1 MKITYFKVK
10 KGKVTDLNDIKK
22 RLVKY
27 GIPALVIF
35 QTSTGN
41 VYAAN
46 EIKEGLKPIIKT
58 LQDLADPVAY
68 CFMIYGGI
76 KYITGHA
83 TEGQKMIGQAIGGF
97 ILIQWIPWIFELI
110 KKVGHPGGGL

>member
-1 MKITYFKVK
+1 MKIIYFKVK
-10 KGKVTDLNDIKK
+10 KGKVTDLEDVKMK
-22 RLVKY
+22 LVKY
-27 GIPALVIF
+27 GVPAILAL
-35 QTSTGN
+35 QTTTGN

-76 KYITGHA
+76 KFITGHA
-83 TEGQKMIGQAIGGF
+83 HEGQKMIGQAIGGF
-97 ILIQWIPWIFELI
+97 ILIQWIPWMFELI
-110 KKVGHPGGGL
+110 RKVGHP